1 MPVIHIPN
9 SAPMEDISS
18 VNEYLQ
24 SDNPSFVLLYMD
36 GCGPCSQTHPQWKKM
51 EKKFSGDEAVGI
63 FDIEMSNLD
72 NINHKNLT
80 KDLVGFPTMR
90 YVKGNNCEDYENCD
104 GITTDR
110 SYNSFLDWID
120 KKQGNKNVMI
130 MGGGKRKRK
139 SKSKKNKK
147 TRSKKQK
154 GGKEDFGTYKDGSSV
169 FKDKNGYY
177 IDEWDNDKQVIYKKY
192 LKSWKPVIS
201 DTRLI
206 LDKKTKKWK
215 IVKSKKTKSKKKSKK
230 KTRKSKK
237 KSNKKSKKRSRKS
250 KKAGS
255 KKTSNLQAAED
266 DIIGLTTD
274 GIADGA
280 AVAAV

>member
-1 MPVIHIPN
+1 MPVFHIPN
-9 SAPMEDISS
+9 SAPKQDISS

-24 SDNPSFVLLYMD
+24 SENPSFVLLYMD
-36 GCGPCSQTHPQWKKM
+36 GCGPCSETHPQWKKM
-51 EKKFSGDEAVGI
+51 EKKFSDNENIGI

-72 NINHKNLT
+72 NIQHKNLT
-80 KDLVGFPTMR
+80 KDVTGFPTMR
-90 YVKGNNCEDYENCD
+90 YVKGNVCEDYEKCD

-110 SYNSFLDWID
+110 SYSSFLDWIN
-120 KKQGNKNVMI
+120 KKNGKENVVLL
-130 MGGGKRKRK
+130 GGGKRKRK

-154 GGKEDFGTYKDGSSV
+154 GGKEDFGTYKNGSSV

-230 KTRKSKK
+230 KSRK
-237 KSNKKSKKRSRKS
+237 KSRKRR
-250 KKAGS
+250 KKAGNH

-266 DIIGLTTD
+266 DIIGLATD
-274 GIADGA
+274 GLADGA

>member
-1 MPVIHIPN
+1 MPVLHIPN
-9 SAPMEDISS
+9 SAPTEDITS

-51 EKKFSGDEAVGI
+51 EKKFADDEAIGI

-90 YVKGNNCEDYENCD
+90 YVKGNHCEDYESCD

-120 KKQGNKNVMI
+120 KKNGKQNVVVLE
-130 MGGGKRKRK
+130 GGKRKRK
-139 SKSKKNKK
+139 SKAKK
-147 TRSKKQK
+147 
-154 GGKEDFGTYKDGSSV
+154 
-169 FKDKNGYY
+169 
-177 IDEWDNDKQVIYKKY
+177 
-192 LKSWKPVIS
+192 
-201 DTRLI
+201 
-206 LDKKTKKWK
+206 
-215 IVKSKKTKSKKKSKK
+215 KSKKKSRKSKKKSK
-230 KTRKSKK
+230 S
-237 KSNKKSKKRSRKS
+237 KSKKRTRKRS
-250 KKAGS
+250 KKAGGH
-255 KKTSNLQAAED
+255 KKSSNLQAAED

-274 GIADGA
+274 SLADGA

>member
-1 MPVIHIPN
+1 
-9 SAPMEDISS
+9 
-18 VNEYLQ
+18 
-24 SDNPSFVLLYMD
+24 MD

-90 YVKGNNCEDYENCD
+90 YVKGNHCEDYESCD

-120 KKQGNKNVMI
+120 TKQGNKNVML

-139 SKSKKNKK
+139 S
-147 TRSKKQK
+147 
-154 GGKEDFGTYKDGSSV
+154 
-169 FKDKNGYY
+169 
-177 IDEWDNDKQVIYKKY
+177 
-192 LKSWKPVIS
+192 
-201 DTRLI
+201 
-206 LDKKTKKWK
+206 
-215 IVKSKKTKSKKKSKK
+215 KSKKKSKK

-237 KSNKKSKKRSRKS
+237 KSNKKSKKKSRKKS

>member
-1 MPVIHIPN
+1 MPVLHIPN

-72 NINHKNLT
+72 NINNKNLT

-90 YVKGNNCEDYENCD
+90 YVKGNHCEDYESCD

-120 KKQGNKNVMI
+120 TKQGNKNVML

-139 SKSKKNKK
+139 S
-147 TRSKKQK
+147 
-154 GGKEDFGTYKDGSSV
+154 
-169 FKDKNGYY
+169 
-177 IDEWDNDKQVIYKKY
+177 
-192 LKSWKPVIS
+192 
-201 DTRLI
+201 
-206 LDKKTKKWK
+206 
-215 IVKSKKTKSKKKSKK
+215 KSKKKSKK

-237 KSNKKSKKRSRKS
+237 KSNKKSKKKSRKKS
-250 KKAGS
+250 NKAGS

>member
-1 MPVIHIPN
+1 M
-9 SAPMEDISS
+9 
-18 VNEYLQ
+18 L
-24 SDNPSFVLLYMD
+24 
-36 GCGPCSQTHPQWKKM
+36 
-51 EKKFSGDEAVGI
+51 
-63 FDIEMSNLD
+63 
-72 NINHKNLT
+72 
-80 KDLVGFPTMR
+80 
-90 YVKGNNCEDYENCD
+90 
-104 GITTDR
+104 
-110 SYNSFLDWID
+110 
-120 KKQGNKNVMI
+120 
-130 MGGGKRKRK
+130 GGGVAKRK

-154 GGKEDFGTYKDGSSV
+154 AEKKILELINGSSV

-215 IVKSKKTKSKKKSKK
+215 IVTKKDNPKKKKSKK
-230 KTRKSKK
+230 K
-237 KSNKKSKKRSRKS
+237 SRKNQERR
-250 KKAGS
+250 KKAGNH

-266 DIIGLTTD
+266 DIIGLATD
-274 GIADGA
+274 GLADGA